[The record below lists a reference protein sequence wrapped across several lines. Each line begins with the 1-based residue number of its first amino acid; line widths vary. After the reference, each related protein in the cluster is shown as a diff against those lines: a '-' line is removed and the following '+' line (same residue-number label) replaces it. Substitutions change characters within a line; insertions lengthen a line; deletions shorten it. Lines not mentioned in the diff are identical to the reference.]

1 MCGIVGVLGAEPV
14 DRALVEQM
22 RDRLEHR
29 GPDAAGLWASADGRV
44 SLGHRRLSI
53 IDTSAAANQPFL
65 SADGSLAVILNGE
78 LYNFRALRSELEQ
91 TGATFRTGSDTEVL
105 LAAYRAWGA
114 ACVERFSGMF
124 AFALWDGDRSVLFCA
139 RDRAGEKPFH
149 YLANGTTFAFAS
161 ELKALTL
168 VPGMARDVDWTSVVD
183 FLTFGYVPDPK
194 TVWAGVQ
201 KLPPGH
207 SLEVALDA
215 SGPRAAEPVPYW
227 DLELDAADGTD
238 ADWEQGIR
246 ETLRSAAAEM
256 TVADVPIGTF
266 LSGGVDSS
274 AVTAALAAGD
284 HRPTA
289 FTVGFAETDFDERPW
304 AQLVAER
311 LGVELVSRE
320 VVPQDVEAVFRD
332 TILWHF
338 DEPFND
344 SSYLPTYYLS
354 REARSRITVALSGDG
369 GDEVFGGYPK
379 YALLARRETIERRLT
394 RPVASRAAATA
405 RGVLPETSSFRARLL
420 RYEQSPSELL
430 LSTLVTGWQPD
441 ELRAAARGPLAE
453 ALAWYD
459 PYDSVRPHL
468 AAAPPEDVGLVNA
481 MRYLDLKTTLGA
493 GILTK
498 VDRASMAVAL
508 EVRPVFLHRDVLS
521 LAGRVPPGLLSTGS
535 EAKALLR
542 RAVRPWLPAEAV
554 DRPKMGFA
562 MPLGRWLGG
571 LRSFGELAEDR
582 PAASVIDPAAVAR
595 LRATHGGGRE
605 GTSRLHAVT
614 FLDHWLERWT

>member
-1 MCGIVGVLGAEPV
+1 
-14 DRALVEQM
+14 
-22 RDRLEHR
+22 
-29 GPDAAGLWASADGRV
+29 
-44 SLGHRRLSI
+44 LGHRRLSI
-53 IDTSAAANQPFL
+53 IDTSDAANQPFL
-65 SADGSLAVILNGE
+65 SVDGSLAVVLNGE
-78 LYNFRALRSELEQ
+78 IYNFRALRTELERE
-91 TGATFRTGSDTEVL
+91 GATFRTESDTEVL

-114 ACVERFSGMF
+114 ACVERLSGMF
-124 AFALWDGDRSVLFCA
+124 AFALWDTGRSTLLCA

-161 ELKALTL
+161 ELKSLTL
-168 VPGMARDVDWTSVVD
+168 VPGMAREVDWTSVAD

-194 TVWAGVQ
+194 TVWTGVQ

-207 SLEVALDA
+207 LVEVVLDE
-215 SGPRAAEPVPYW
+215 SGPRAAQPVPYW
-227 DLELDAADGTD
+227 DLELDADDRVD
-238 ADWEQGIR
+238 ADWEGAIR
-246 ETLRSAAAEM
+246 ETLRSAASEM

-311 LGVELVSRE
+311 LGVDLVSRE

-379 YALLARRETIERRLT
+379 YALLARRKAIERRLT
-394 RPVASRAAATA
+394 RPVTSRVAATA

-430 LSTLVTGWQPD
+430 LSTLVTGWEPD

-459 PYDSVRPHL
+459 PFDSVRGHL
-468 AAAPPEDVGLVNA
+468 ALAPPEDVGLVDA
-481 MRYLDLKTTLGA
+481 MRYLDLKTTLGS

-521 LAGRVPPGLLSTGS
+521 LAGRIPPGLLSTGS

-542 RAVRPWLPAEAV
+542 RAVRPWLPAEAI
-554 DRPKMGFA
+554 DRPKMGFS

-571 LRSFGELAEDR
+571 LSSFGALAGDR
-582 PAASVIDPAAVAR
+582 PAATVLDPAAVAQ
-595 LRATHGGGRE
+595 LRARHAGGRA

-614 FLDHWLERWT
+614 FLDHWLERWA